1 MAVTALATVSLHVL
15 LSFTHQLSLT
25 NKNSDDP
32 YKEEI
37 DVPQAKCHMTTRGKE
52 KQTQRETVHSIQ
64 IQQMLQQCKPVL

>member
-1 MAVTALATVSLHVL
+1 MAVTALAIVSLPVL

-32 YKEEI
+32 YKEDI
-37 DVPQAKCHMTTRGKE
+37 DVLQAKCHMITRGKE

-64 IQQMLQQCKPVL
+64 IQLMLQQCKPVL